1 MIFAHM
7 QMRMQR
13 PDDFKSMIVI
23 HSSLLLGVLYF
34 SPKRAGA
41 LNSPRGLAERHKAAV
56 APLIPSGDRV
66 LMIIA
71 RTMPCM
77 CQTIGK

>member
-1 MIFAHM
+1 MCSYKSFTIKKHDWDSFLLAALYIFLNKRVGAW
-7 QMRMQR
+7 R
-13 PDDFKSMIVI
+13 
-23 HSSLLLGVLYF
+23 
-34 SPKRAGA
+34 SPG
-41 LNSPRGLAERHKAAV
+41 GLAERHKAAV
-56 APLIPSGDRV
+56 AAFIPSGDRV